1 MCNEKRSP
9 EYLPVPELAYFKVAD
24 VKQRKRKQDVEFK
37 RFNIIIRYVN
47 NAYGMKHLMVEV
59 GLFLISLFLIGPMI
73 KFT

>member
-1 MCNEKRSP
+1 MCNEEMSP

-24 VKQRKRKQDVEFK
+24 VKQGVQDLEFK

-59 GLFLISLFLIGPMI
+59 GLFLISPFIIGPMI